1 MDLHIKWLNQ
11 EYMKTQR
18 NWEEVDNRMNVTIE
32 IRRKMIS
39 DKAPFKDI
47 LRLFP
52 FLRCPYQVSAIVDND
67 IEFCVM
73 DTSVSMYFTGYFH

>member
-1 MDLHIKWLNQ
+1 MDLHIKWLNR
-11 EYMKTQR
+11 EYKKSQR

-39 DKAPFKDI
+39 DKAPLKDI

-52 FLRCPYQVSAIVDND
+52 FLRCPYQVRELFLIMTLN
-67 IEFCVM
+67 
-73 DTSVSMYFTGYFH
+73 SVL

>member
-18 NWEEVDNRMNVTIE
+18 NWEEVENRMNMTIE
-32 IRRKMIS
+32 IRRKIIS
-39 DKAPFKDI
+39 NKAPLKDV

-52 FLRCPYQVSAIVDND
+52 FLRCPYQVTELFLIMTLNPVL
-67 IEFCVM
+67 
-73 DTSVSMYFTGYFH
+73 

>member
-1 MDLHIKWLNQ
+1 MDLHIKWLNR

-18 NWEEVDNRMNVTIE
+18 NWEEVENRMNVTIE

-39 DKAPFKDI
+39 NKAPLKDV

-52 FLRCPYQVSAIVDND
+52 FLRCPYQVTELFLIMTLNPVL
-67 IEFCVM
+67 
-73 DTSVSMYFTGYFH
+73 

>member
-18 NWEEVDNRMNVTIE
+18 NWEEVDKRMNVTIE

-39 DKAPFKDI
+39 DKAPLKDI

-52 FLRCPYQVSAIVDND
+52 FLRCPYQVRKL
-67 IEFCVM
+67 F
-73 DTSVSMYFTGYFH
+73 

>member
-1 MDLHIKWLNQ
+1 MELHIKWLNQ

-39 DKAPFKDI
+39 NKAPLKDI
-47 LRLFP
+47 LTLFP
-52 FLRCPYQVSAIVDND
+52 FLRCPYQVT
-67 IEFCVM
+67 ELF
-73 DTSVSMYFTGYFH
+73 